1 MQNQKRMEYYCKK
14 CGEVCIRKC
23 GMVICLKCG
32 YEVEKDKAD
41 RDNLLDACEWLYSQW
56 LMYADQRYLTN
67 DEKGH
72 KKRAKAA
79 IDLANE
85 Q

>member
-1 MQNQKRMEYYCKK
+1 MEYYCKK

-41 RDNLLDACEWLYSQW
+41 RDNLLDACNGLLNAVCFGDHGNIKDNGYICLAVTSPEIQ
-56 LMYADQRYLTN
+56 AI
-67 DEKGH
+67 
-72 KKRAKAA
+72 KAA
-79 IDLANE
+79 IAQANE